1 MSGIKNENELELYD
15 FFKNKK
21 KFSKKWHT
29 KKIKGESALIDALS
43 TSSKSEKDNRGEPD
57 LLYINDSK
65 RFLIILENKDSI
77 QDHESKDGKKPQK
90 YAVDGIN
97 HYLKQFLEYNLANK
111 KTTTKKYFQD
121 FRIIGI
127 AFSGDVNDE
136 YNHKISTFMID
147 DNKIVNLEISELL
160 NEDEY
165 FSLFENYDLEKITDN
180 ISKSSKKINILLR
193 NIDSQKRPV
202 LISALMV
209 CLYDKGRIKND
220 FKHSYTNWSSST
232 IINNISS
239 TVEQVLKKEKIDTD
253 KINVLLNELAFLQTD
268 NDLNT
273 TDILKNILM
282 ELDNNV
288 IPLFNKQ
295 TSYDILGKFYEEF
308 LRYAGIS
315 NVKKGIVLTP
325 NHITK
330 FFTKL
335 IDLKTNDK
343 IFDACCGTGAFLIS
357 GMESIINT
365 IEKSSLSNKTTKI
378 KEVKSKQLLGFEKS
392 PTMYSLAISNMLF
405 RGDGKSKIYNV
416 DFFSDEALK
425 ILKRQK
431 PTIGFIN
438 PPYGGR
444 DNSSNP
450 TKKEIQFLEVM
461 LDNVSRYGIIIA
473 PLSTYFKEPE
483 IRNRILTKHTLKCVI
498 NMPNELFAPNASTHT
513 AIALF
518 ETHNPHNNQKV
529 SMYNLESDGY
539 VLSKNKGRTDIYNKW
554 NQIEKDILHKLKT
567 PEKFSD
573 NITMVYKNIGFNDEW
588 IIQAHMDTD
597 YSSLNDDSFIQSIKE
612 HLIFSTKLELGLLD
626 KDLDEITILE
636 ILNQNNISA
645 SSMLEN
651 IDAD

>member
-1 MSGIKNENELELYD
+1 MSEIKNENELELYD
-15 FFKNKK
+15 YFKHKK
-21 KFSKKWHT
+21 KYAKKWHT
-29 KKIKGESALIDALS
+29 KKIKGNSTLTDALS
-43 TSSKSEKDNRGEPD
+43 TSSKSEKGNRGEPD
-57 LLYINDSK
+57 LLYLNADK
-65 RFLIILENKDSI
+65 KFLILFENKDSI
-77 QDHESKDGKKPQK
+77 QDHESKNGKKPQQF
-90 YAVDGIN
+90 AVDGVK
-97 HYLKQFLEYNLANK
+97 HYLKYFLEHDLSTK
-111 KTTTKKYFQD
+111 KTTTQKYFKD
-121 FRIIGI
+121 FRIIAI

-147 DNKIVNLEISELL
+147 DNKIVDLEIGELL

-209 CLYDKGRIKND
+209 CLYEKDRIKND
-220 FKHSYTNWSSST
+220 FKHSYVNWSSPT

-268 NDLNT
+268 NDLNSSE
-273 TDILKNILM
+273 ILKDILM

-288 IPLFNKQ
+288 IPLFNRQ
-295 TSYDILGKFYEEF
+295 TGYDILGKFYEEF
-308 LRYAGIS
+308 LRYAGIA

-330 FFTKL
+330 LFTKL

-365 IEKSSLSNKTTKI
+365 IENSTLPNKTTKI

-425 ILKRQK
+425 ILRRQK

-438 PPYGGR
+438 PPYGGK
-444 DNSSNP
+444 DNKSNP

-473 PLSTYFKEPE
+473 PLSTYFKETDT
-483 IRNRILTKHTLKCVI
+483 RNRILAKHTLKCVI
-498 NMPNELFAPNASTHT
+498 NMPNELFIPNASTHT

-518 ETHNPHNNQKV
+518 ETHKPHNKQKV
-529 SMYNLESDGY
+529 AMYNLEDDGY

-554 NQIEKDILHKLKT
+554 DKIEKDILHKLKT

-573 NITMVYKNIGFNDEW
+573 NISLVYKNIDVNDEW

-597 YSSLNDDSFIQSIKE
+597 YSGLNDDSFIQSIKE
-612 HLIFSTKLELGLLD
+612 HIIFSTKLELGLLD
-626 KDLDEITILE
+626 KDLDEITMLE

-645 SSMLEN
+645 SSILEN
-651 IDAD
+651 SDEN